1 MYNKVFHVYFGF
13 VVYCFYSVEKMDNF
27 HFGLV
32 KFGDSHENLLK
43 LLLVVEN
50 FVFLKKKTIS
60 SMWMRRFRCL
70 WSMYIV
76 IIVFCK
82 VVPNKCSLFLNWFR
96 HWSNWLIVYMWIFWD
111 NGWFN
116 RRL

>member
-60 SMWMRRFRCL
+60 SMWISNQVGIQM
-70 WSMYIV
+70 
-76 IIVFCK
+76 IIDSAPESIK
-82 VVPNKCSLFLNWFR
+82 KSISR
-96 HWSNWLIVYMWIFWD
+96 SGD
-111 NGWFN
+111 
-116 RRL
+116 